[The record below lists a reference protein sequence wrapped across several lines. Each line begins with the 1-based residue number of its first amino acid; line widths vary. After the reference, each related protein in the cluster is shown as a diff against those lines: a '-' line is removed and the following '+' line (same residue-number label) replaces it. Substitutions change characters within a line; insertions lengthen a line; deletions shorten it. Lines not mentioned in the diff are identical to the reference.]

1 MNDLSYKKKTQIKKL
16 REKSY
21 KRNPRSLKL
30 NNLKKNLSSSINLN
44 NDCQNFGKSFLK
56 PDYSFKNN
64 YSLRKDFLIKDVKN
78 LILNNKDTKKISKM
92 NKRNN
97 SLNVTKIYQNNLYNF
112 FSENNSKEKSFKKKK
127 IFYPYFS
134 KKKTLKNKILNKDN
148 SLFLSNNIRNSF
160 KDECKKSI
168 SSYNIKKN
176 KKKNISFDFSNYNA
190 CNKKINYTNKISTLN
205 IFNENIKSNPIYEN
219 IRLNRNYIYP
229 LKKI

>member
-1 MNDLSYKKKTQIKKL
+1 MYYLLLNFYFLLSSKIKKNKKAKLESEIDNLMNDLSYKKKTQIKKL

-78 LILNNKDTKKISKM
+78 LIFNNKDTKNISKM

-97 SLNVTKIYQNNLYNF
+97 
-112 FSENNSKEKSFKKKK
+112 
-127 IFYPYFS
+127 
-134 KKKTLKNKILNKDN
+134 
-148 SLFLSNNIRNSF
+148 
-160 KDECKKSI
+160 
-168 SSYNIKKN
+168 
-176 KKKNISFDFSNYNA
+176 
-190 CNKKINYTNKISTLN
+190 
-205 IFNENIKSNPIYEN
+205 
-219 IRLNRNYIYP
+219 
-229 LKKI
+229 